1 MKYSIWIEA
10 EEWDAGWDIHDVT
23 SDAIVKFENGSRWV
37 ASFFTYKY
45 IQTIVE
51 ENRQT
56 GECLQGKYYWSSDML
71 LVDECSRTRIEEVI
85 EHLIAEDHFES
96 IFVNCDDS
104 TDYGETIKVIKSQ
117 SENYK
122 VIVDKFMNGSYTVTV
137 YSWVTEKQHYK
148 VIHEQV
154 VENEAS
160 AILFAYEKLGE
171 CSGEIIKFT

>member
-10 EEWDAGWDIHDVT
+10 EEWEAGWDIHDAT
-23 SDAIVKFENGSRWV
+23 SDVIVKFEDGSRWV

-96 IFVNCDDS
+96 IFDKCEDS
-104 TDYGETIKVIKSQ
+104 IDEGETIKVIKSP

-122 VIVDKFMNGSYTVTV
+122 VIVDKFMNGSYTLTV
-137 YSWVTEKQHYK
+137 YIWVPEEQRYK
-148 VIHEQV
+148 EIYEQA
-154 VENEAS
+154 VENEDN
-160 AILFAYEKLGE
+160 AIQYAYVKLGE